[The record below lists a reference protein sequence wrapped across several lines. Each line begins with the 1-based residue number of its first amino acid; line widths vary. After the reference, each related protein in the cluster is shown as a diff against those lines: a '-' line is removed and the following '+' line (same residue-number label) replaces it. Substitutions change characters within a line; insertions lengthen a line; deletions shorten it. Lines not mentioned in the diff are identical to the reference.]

1 MTLLNLKSWL
11 TLDETS
17 EQLCSLFG
25 EQVEPKDVLKLGLDG
40 HLKLSIYFAT
50 RQSASRCHFFDK
62 DEYFSMGPRDAYRK
76 TFRLN
81 ILGSEKILAVPSS
94 DVSLFYKHDEL
105 VEAECPVLGIC
116 DLPMIGDEKLLVEIR
131 HFKLLGEY
139 KLAESMSG
147 LGSELDVIIKSSDG
161 VYYRLKGSLK
171 SVGEVVPDSGTF
183 EQGLKV
189 HTFAKTTYEQ
199 SLSKLVETAFI
210 VVKPSS
216 IAELV
221 SGIANKEGEL
231 AIQDVS
237 LSQKKEQTYLA
248 IIGAL
253 LNLMKNSDRSNWNQ
267 AYINRAIQEKYAL
280 NGLKKRKL
288 DEYFSSANNAFNEL
302 LKESESESKPED

>member
-1 MTLLNLKSWL
+1 MKLSNLKSWL

-25 EQVEPKDVLKLGLDG
+25 EKVEPKDVLKLGLDD
-40 HLKLSIYFAT
+40 HLQLSIYFPE
-50 RQSASRCHFFDK
+50 RQSASRCHVLDK
-62 DEYFSMGPRDAYRK
+62 DEYYNTEPQHLYRK
-76 TFRLN
+76 TYRLN
-81 ILGSEKILAVPSS
+81 VIGEEKILAVPSS
-94 DVSLFYKHDEL
+94 EVSLFYEHDGL
-105 VEAECPVLGIC
+105 VEAERPVLGIC
-116 DLPMIGDEKLLVEIR
+116 DLPMIGDEKLLVEQL
-131 HFKLLGEY
+131 HLKLLGES
-139 KLAESMSG
+139 KLAESIAN
-147 LGSELDVIIKSSDG
+147 LGSEPDVIITSSDG

-171 SVGEVVPDSGTF
+171 SVGEVVPDSETS
-183 EQGLKV
+183 EQGLKI
-189 HTFAKTTYEQ
+189 HTFAQTTYEQ

-221 SGIANKEGEL
+221 SNIANKEGEL

-237 LSQKKEQTYLA
+237 LSQTKEQTYLA

-267 AYINRAIQEKYAL
+267 AYINRAIQERYAL
-280 NGLKKRKL
+280 KGLKKRKL

-302 LKESESESKPED
+302 LKESESEPKPVT

>member
-1 MTLLNLKSWL
+1 MKLSNLKSWL

-94 DVSLFYKHDEL
+94 EISLFYKHDGL
-105 VEAECPVLGIC
+105 VEAERPLLGIC
-116 DLPMIGDEKLLVEIR
+116 DLPMIGDEKLLVEKL
-131 HFKLLGEY
+131 HFKLLGES
-139 KLAESMSG
+139 KLGESIPD
-147 LGSELDVIIKSSDG
+147 LGSELDVIITSSDG

-171 SVGEVVPDSGTF
+171 SVGEVVPDSEIF
-183 EQGLKV
+183 KQGLNL
-189 HTFAKTTYEQ
+189 HAFAQAAYEQ
-199 SLSKLVETAFI
+199 SLSELGETTLI

-216 IAELV
+216 IAELI
-221 SGIANKEGEL
+221 SSIESKKIGLTEL
-231 AIQDVS
+231 AEQEAS
-237 LSQKKEQTYLA
+237 LSQTKEQTYLA
-248 IIGAL
+248 IIAAL
-253 LNLMKNSDRSNWNQ
+253 LKK
-267 AYINRAIQEKYAL
+267 AIDVSKVPITQDSIAL
-280 NGLKKRKL
+280 NI
-288 DEYFSSANNAFNEL
+288 DETYGKANNGLSYSQLTKLFPKAKSALAE
-302 LKESESESKPED
+302 KTAK